1 MQMNFMSK
9 VAKLQQII
17 PFILIIMLLAFVS
30 YKNASKNS
38 TDAGV
43 CKVEKAEGEE
53 DVKMKSGLPV
63 WESLSRHLIR
73 VSR

>member
-9 VAKLQQII
+9 VAKIQQII

-30 YKNASKNS
+30 YKNATKNE
-38 TDAGV
+38 TERGV
-43 CKVEKAEGEE
+43 CKVEKSEAEEE
-53 DVKMKSGLPV
+53 VKVKSALPI